1 MADVVAPHVR
11 SRMMSGIRG
20 KDTRPEIAVRKFL
33 HAAGLR
39 FRLHVAGLPG
49 RPDIVLPKHNSVVFV
64 HGCFWHR
71 HDGCKYCS
79 TPKTRPEFWS
89 AKFLANVQRDKRN
102 HDMLRRAGWTVI
114 VIWECET
121 NTHARLNRLLN
132 RIARN

>member
-1 MADVVAPHVR
+1 MADIVLPTVR

-39 FRLHVAGLPG
+39 FRLHVADLPG
-49 RPDIVLPKHNSVVFV
+49 RPDIVLPKYGSVVFV

-71 HDGCKYCS
+71 HDGCKYS
-79 TPKTRPEFWS
+79 TIPKTSPEFWN
-89 AKFLANVQRDKRN
+89 AKFMANVQRDKRDQ
-102 HDMLRRAGWTVI
+102 DMLRRAGWNVV
-114 VIWECET
+114 VIWECEAST
-121 NTHARLNRLLN
+121 DAKLNRLLA